1 MATSDLKAIVLQLA
15 KKYQWHKL
23 GEPCRRKTVH
33 SAAAVTAAV
42 TSKKGTTGKDRD
54 ILDLTQSFADTLT
67 VDDDDDDNDTDDSD
81 DELFRRKQPTKK
93 VKKTTGT
100 KPTKTAENH
109 PTTGQSSSTSSSP
122 DDRTAFKPNTK
133 SKKLLEQRN
142 SITDKLYRKYN
153 ELAFGGELPPDL
165 PIVWSKRL
173 TSTAGLTKMSFQTS
187 TGTRQGEIVL
197 SEKVVDDVFRLK
209 STLLHEMCHA
219 AAWFIDG
226 TRKPPHGQSFWKWA
240 SICSANI
247 PGAVVTTCHSY
258 QIHKPFQFE
267 CVDCH
272 TKYGRH
278 SKSIDV
284 KKHCCGVC
292 KGKLEFVGTFNSDG
306 TVSTPAFHGL
316 LLRSFSACGH
326 YHAHLS
332 ISIFS
337 FSSLPHS
344 SCCTCFCS
352 RSDHGE
358 DFLLTSLTNTAV
370 IYVFIII

>member
-1 MATSDLKAIVLQLA
+1 M
-15 KKYQWHKL
+15 
-23 GEPCRRKTVH
+23 
-33 SAAAVTAAV
+33 
-42 TSKKGTTGKDRD
+42 
-54 ILDLTQSFADTLT
+54 LDLTQSFGKILT
-67 VDDDDDDNDTDDSD
+67 VDDDSDDNDTDDSD
-81 DELFRRKQPTKK
+81 DDIFRRKQPTKT
-93 VKKTTGT
+93 VKKTTST
-100 KPTKTAENH
+100 KKTVTNHRPTE
-109 PTTGQSSSTSSSP
+109 QSSSSSSLPSSP
-122 DDRTAFKPNTK
+122 DDRTVFKPSTK

-142 SITDKLYRKYN
+142 GITDRLYRKYN
-153 ELAFGGELPPDL
+153 ELAFGGELPADL

-187 TGTRQGEIVL
+187 TGTRQGEIIL

-240 SICSANI
+240 AICSANI

-292 KGKLEFVGTFNSDG
+292 KGKLEFKGTFSSDG
-306 TVSTPAFHGL
+306 TVSALVLGFIA
-316 LLRSFSACGH
+316 S
-326 YHAHLS
+326 
-332 ISIFS
+332 
-337 FSSLPHS
+337 
-344 SCCTCFCS
+344 CS
-352 RSDHGE
+352 RSSPFLTLFCSSFSLHCTPSFHSQRERGE
-358 DFLLTSLTNTAV
+358 DIFVSLSTIRLLVVIHFLSFNTH
-370 IYVFIII
+370 YSSKWQ